1 MRLEHTLYVVATPI
15 GHRDDLSARAIE
27 TLRSV
32 ARIYAEDTRHSLP
45 LMRHHGI
52 ETPLRALHEHNEAD
66 EAVRVVA
73 YLRESGSAALISDAG
88 TPLISDPGFRVVR
101 ACRDANL
108 RVSPVP
114 GPCALS
120 TALSVAGLPTDRF
133 QFVGFPPSR
142 GAARRRWIG
151 ELASVPHTLVFYES
165 PHRVLDTLDD
175 LLAAFGAGREITLA
189 RELTKRHETVLNGT
203 LDEVRA
209 RVAEE
214 ANQRR
219 GEFVLIVAGS
229 AWRGVSGGGSVVV
242 EAGAK
247 SGVGRR
253 AGGRGD
259 GPAADGAVTGGSSD
273 EMAEVMIG
281 AGEAQA
287 LTGAVEGSVGHGA
300 GGNGAGRLVSLERVV
315 EVLLPRL
322 PPNEVARCAATL
334 CGVRKRDAYARVL
347 AVQARRKDS
356 GED

>member
-1 MRLEHTLYVVATPI
+1 MRPEHTLYVVATPI

-32 ARIYAEDTRHSLP
+32 DRIYAEDTRHSLP

-66 EAVRVVA
+66 EAVRIVT

-101 ACRDANL
+101 ACRDANV

-120 TALSVAGLPTDRF
+120 AALSVAGLPTDRF

-142 GAARRRWIG
+142 GAARRRWSG
-151 ELASVPHTLVFYES
+151 ELASVPHTLVLYES
-165 PHRVLDTLDD
+165 PHRILDTLDD
-175 LLAAFGAGREITLA
+175 LLVAFGAGREITLA

-203 LDEVRA
+203 LAEIRA

-229 AWRGVSGGGSVVV
+229 AWRGVSGGGSAAV
-242 EAGAK
+242 EAGTR
-247 SGVGRR
+247 SGVEMCAGTPGGGSA
-253 AGGRGD
+253 AGG
-259 GPAADGAVTGGSSD
+259 AATGGSSD
-273 EMAEVMIG
+273 EKA
-281 AGEAQA
+281 
-287 LTGAVEGSVGHGA
+287 GAVAVVRETHAPTRAVERNVGHGA
-300 GGNGAGRLVSLERVV
+300 GGHGAGGPVSLERVI

-322 PPNEVARCAATL
+322 PPNEVARCAAAL

-347 AVQARRKDS
+347 AAQARR
-356 GED
+356 EE